1 MSFIRVQAPPARGSA
16 KAGVSFSLVAR
27 KDGSVVAL
35 LTLTAPWQER
45 FLGGPV
51 AGRRFEVL
59 HGRGDDEGL
68 LSIVALN
75 ANATDRAC
83 AGEIF
88 ARGMNGDCTP
98 AAAETVMVSPVIGG
112 RA

>member
-68 LSIVALN
+68 LSIVAL
-75 ANATDRAC
+75 
-83 AGEIF
+83 
-88 ARGMNGDCTP
+88 
-98 AAAETVMVSPVIGG
+98 
-112 RA
+112 